1 MKFNRFKILAITCTV
16 LTLLACNLLTQASG
30 TSGNT
35 TSAVQTNPPAQAS
48 ASGGCSNP
56 YYPVKQGATWTYKI
70 TGLPTGTSTFVDT
83 ITAASQDKF
92 TDSAVFDNK
101 LTRTSDWS
109 CKPEGLLQLSL
120 GNGAA
125 AITSSNTQAEFT
137 VTKSSGVTIP
147 ASISTGQSWTYQL
160 DLQGKMNLQNNQVQS
175 QGTANYKLK
184 ALGNES
190 VTVPAGTFNAMKVQI
205 EGTFNVQVSVSGI
218 NMPIAVTDN
227 STAWYAPGVGMVKLT
242 DASNLMGQSINATT
256 ELQSYKIP

>member
-1 MKFNRFKILAITCTV
+1 MKSNLIKVFVCLCTV

-30 TSGNT
+30 SSGST
-35 TSAVQTNPPAQAS
+35 TPAVQANGPAQAS
-48 ASGGCSNP
+48 SAGGCSNR
-56 YYPVKQGATWTYKI
+56 YYPVQQGATWTYKI
-70 TGLPTGTSTFVDT
+70 SGLPTGPSTYVDT
-83 ITAASQDKF
+83 ITAVSQDKF
-92 TDSAVFDNK
+92 TDAAVFDNK

-109 CKPEGLLQLSL
+109 CKPEGLLELSL
-120 GNGAA
+120 GNGAV

-137 VTKSSGVTIP
+137 VTKSSGVTLP
-147 ASISTGQSWTYQL
+147 ANISSGQSWTYQL
-160 DLQGKMNLQNNQVQS
+160 DLQGKMTLQNTQTTS
-175 QGTANYKLK
+175 QGTAGYQLK

-190 VTVPAGTFNAMKVQI
+190 VTVPAGIFTAMKVQI